1 MAKTPDNR
9 PWAPHPIPR
18 WVIKEFVRRQ
28 NDIGL
33 EYIDNSAKTTWGD
46 KGNGE
51 GTWKDYK
58 GPMVPWVRFFSN
70 GNGLSVNNPQGI
82 ERDGFVMFQG
92 EGFEKSYGI
101 QDNKGILGYDANG
114 NPHTLDVSSNGNT
127 VSFPSATFKGITTQ
141 RVVQKFLPPP
151 GIVSVD
157 AVLQKERIRKVTV
170 NWKCYGYAQLE
181 YLTPYF
187 LTPKISA
194 FVEFGWNHFNPTSL
208 LNLSS
213 DLNNLNNLKELFT
226 NSGSLLYDQNIR
238 DSYGLYDV
246 TMGIISG
253 FDFSTQDGFTYD
265 CKTEILSKHA
275 NYSGVQVNGGT
286 KVTSDNTSTSVQS
299 SFSTYLEKR
308 LTKIPNCIIG
318 KGKNFMEPLDQ
329 EEIKS
334 LSSPDAGARFAQLKD
349 FYNNKVEDR
358 FFVGRKTEY
367 GDEKIREGI
376 AKYDWDNS
384 DQKDIWVTFGFL
396 IELANLFFTQLIDVK
411 IRDNPP
417 YKLYQIKTDDVIVGA
432 HPNLVSCDGSILLIP
447 NSLAPKFNAGIVFP
461 TSNPEDNDYQKQVG
475 FGNSSIFSPVTPTKV
490 SDYNKLDPYDR
501 TVSKVLKT
509 GISVRS
515 TDTNFSILGIQ
526 FGNEENSSVG
536 IGGAV
541 MRDDLDGII
550 NRFRYRKQGRTKSF
564 AFPQRIKEPDTKK
577 ESGYWGYINDLYIN
591 KNIIIECA
599 KSADTVESFYNDLLN
614 KISNAAGKFWDL
626 AVIEDDQD
634 SGFLRIVDKKFVQYN
649 DMKIY
654 QFDVGAANRF
664 IKNVNFTA
672 QLSNVAANQTI
683 AGASANTTFKSP
695 IGSINANQSLQF
707 PYGDRF
713 NLTPPSGRIARSS
726 GGVVDNNLEAIRQLQ
741 NSPENSSNS
750 KGSYIMSFKSKKGT
764 KKGIS
769 RADAATA
776 GGRRNPTPG
785 NPSPPGS
792 RGAAAAAAGLRGNF
806 NSSNPSPPGSRGA
819 AAAAAGYSGN
829 FSSGQQ
835 TDGGGTGEEGW
846 NIVNL
851 VLPNETLLLAIL
863 NDLDTKNNSNIY
875 GGQQPGFTVEM
886 TLQGISGLRTFQLF
900 SLKNLPSP
908 YSEHEI
914 ICQIVD
920 ITHKVDNSNWTT
932 TIKAGIRAI
941 RGQVIKVTTDG
952 DNSFEL
958 ETVKYT

>member
-114 NPHTLDVSSNGNT
+114 KPHTLDVSSNGNT

-208 LNLSS
+208 LNLKR
-213 DLNNLNNLKELFT
+213 DNLNNLKELFT

-275 NYSGVQVNGGT
+275 NYSGVQVNGGA
-286 KVTSDNTSTSVQS
+286 KVNSNETTTTVQS
-299 SFSTYLEKR
+299 NFASYLEKR
-308 LTKIPNCIIG
+308 LTKLPNCITKVDE
-318 KGKNFMEPLDQ
+318 KGNVGLNFMTPLDDQ
-329 EEIKS
+329 EKK
-334 LSSPDAGARFAQLKD
+334 AKD
-349 FYNNKVEDR
+349 ENEFIVKEFYLDENGKPKVEDR
-358 FFVGRKTEY
+358 FFVGRKPEY
-367 GDEKIREGI
+367 GDAELRKGI

-396 IELANLFFTQLIDVK
+396 IELANLFFTQLVDVK
-411 IRDNPP
+411 LKNDSP
-417 YKLYQIKTDDVIVGA
+417 YKLYQIKTDEVIIGA

-447 NSLAPKFNAGIVFP
+447 NARSPKFNAGTVFP
-461 TSNPEDNDYQKQVG
+461 TTDADNNDYQKQTG
-475 FGNSSIFSPVTPTKV
+475 IPSLSIFSYSVTPVQTY
-490 SDYNKLDPYDR
+490 DKLSPYDR

-509 GISVRS
+509 GISVRPKS
-515 TDTNFSILGIQ
+515 TDAGFVSSTLSNLSPIEIARNINTLALEFNLIKTSMMDSFPQ
-526 FGNEENSSVG
+526 KENTTVSVG
-536 IGGAV
+536 IGAAV

-564 AFPQRIKEPDTKK
+564 AFPQQDDEPQTKK
-577 ESGYWGYINDLYIN
+577 PAGYWGYINDLYIN

-614 KISNAAGKFWDL
+614 KISNGTRSTSICDCGSKTSSICSCWIWTKHKFITYF
-626 AVIEDDQD
+626 VIT
-634 SGFLRIVDKKFVQYN
+634 STRY
-649 DMKIY
+649 
-654 QFDVGAANRF
+654 
-664 IKNVNFTA
+664 NVNST
-672 QLSNVAANQTI
+672 
-683 AGASANTTFKSP
+683 
-695 IGSINANQSLQF
+695 
-707 PYGDRF
+707 Y
-713 NLTPPSGRIARSS
+713 
-726 GGVVDNNLEAIRQLQ
+726 
-741 NSPENSSNS
+741 
-750 KGSYIMSFKSKKGT
+750 
-764 KKGIS
+764 
-769 RADAATA
+769 
-776 GGRRNPTPG
+776 
-785 NPSPPGS
+785 
-792 RGAAAAAAGLRGNF
+792 
-806 NSSNPSPPGSRGA
+806 
-819 AAAAAGYSGN
+819 
-829 FSSGQQ
+829 
-835 TDGGGTGEEGW
+835 
-846 NIVNL
+846 
-851 VLPNETLLLAIL
+851 
-863 NDLDTKNNSNIY
+863 
-875 GGQQPGFTVEM
+875 
-886 TLQGISGLRTFQLF
+886 
-900 SLKNLPSP
+900 
-908 YSEHEI
+908 
-914 ICQIVD
+914 
-920 ITHKVDNSNWTT
+920 
-932 TIKAGIRAI
+932 
-941 RGQVIKVTTDG
+941 
-952 DNSFEL
+952 
-958 ETVKYT
+958 